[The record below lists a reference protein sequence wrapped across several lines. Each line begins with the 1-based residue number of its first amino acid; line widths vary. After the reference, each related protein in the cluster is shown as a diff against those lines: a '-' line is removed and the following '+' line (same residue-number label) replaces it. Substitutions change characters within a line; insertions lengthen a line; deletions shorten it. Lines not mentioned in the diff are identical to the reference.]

1 VAEVLSASVDSVA
14 IRARFTSLRQGFAFF
29 DAPGGT
35 QVPDE
40 VGDAIALA
48 LREASAN
55 LGAGYATSLRVGQI
69 LQEAESNAAR
79 FLGCEPSEVIFGP
92 NMTTLNFAL
101 SRTAAREFR
110 PGDEILV
117 SCLDHDAGVA
127 PWLEIA
133 HDRDLVVRHIELHD
147 DTSLDFA
154 DLERKLGPR
163 TKVVAFAWASNAV
176 GTVTDARRVC
186 ELAHQAGA
194 LAWVDAVHYAA
205 HEPIDVRDIGADVLI
220 CSPYK
225 FCGPHLGMAY
235 GRTEVIER
243 WRPYKARP
251 APTSP
256 LGRSFET
263 GTQSYEL
270 LAGFNA
276 TIDYLDSIGGFAA
289 IVPYERALG
298 QRFLDGLPDAVTV
311 YGRPGMDGR
320 VPTFL
325 VNVKG
330 VPAAD
335 VAARLADEQIGVWAH
350 DSWYSLGLYQRLG
363 YRDKSIRIGFI
374 HYNTA
379 DEVDRLLAAL
389 DGVRPRLSGR
399 PAEDL
404 GQFAQ
409 VNVAARDHAHHLAG
423 PGPAAQGGRGR
434 QRPRALGDDPDAL
447 GERAH
452 RVGDLGH
459 RDRQRTV
466 DQRRDQRPHAVQ
478 HPAAAGA
485 VHERGPVIDLDR
497 VPGGHRR
504 GQRRG
509 GLGLG
514 GEDLGVRPQ
523 RLDRAGDADR
533 QPAAAVRDHHRVRVG
548 QVVEDLQADRAVAG
562 HHRRVLHR
570 VHEQPLYPVDVTGG
584 DDVPPFVVRDLDHS
598 AAEALDRGQLGL
610 GRMVRDH
617 DRGRD
622 AERAGRPRDALGH
635 VPRAGGDQ
643 PLGPGVGRREHDR
656 VGRSA
661 DLERVDGLEVLQLE
675 VDLRRGPFDVQRH
688 QRRPDHRAR
697 DARPGRFDVR

>member
-1 VAEVLSASVDSVA
+1 MAEVLSAGVDVAA

-55 LGAGYATSLRVGQI
+55 MGAVYATSLRVGQI
-69 LQEAESNAAR
+69 LAEAEDKAAR

-92 NMTTLNFAL
+92 NMTSLNFAL
-101 SRTAAREFR
+101 SRTAARAFR

-133 HDRDLVVRHIELHD
+133 HDRDLVVRHVELHD
-147 DTSLDFA
+147 DTTLDFE

-186 ELAHQAGA
+186 ELAHRAGA

-289 IVPYERALG
+289 IVPYERSLG

-325 VNVKG
+325 VNVEG

-363 YRDKSIRIGFI
+363 YRDKSVRIGFI
-374 HYNTA
+374 HYNTP

-389 DGVRPRLSGR
+389 DGTR
-399 PAEDL
+399 PA
-404 GQFAQ
+404 
-409 VNVAARDHAHHLAG
+409 
-423 PGPAAQGGRGR
+423 
-434 QRPRALGDDPDAL
+434 
-447 GERAH
+447 
-452 RVGDLGH
+452 
-459 RDRQRTV
+459 
-466 DQRRDQRPHAVQ
+466 
-478 HPAAAGA
+478 
-485 VHERGPVIDLDR
+485 
-497 VPGGHRR
+497 
-504 GQRRG
+504 
-509 GLGLG
+509 
-514 GEDLGVRPQ
+514 
-523 RLDRAGDADR
+523 
-533 QPAAAVRDHHRVRVG
+533 
-548 QVVEDLQADRAVAG
+548 
-562 HHRRVLHR
+562 
-570 VHEQPLYPVDVTGG
+570 
-584 DDVPPFVVRDLDHS
+584 
-598 AAEALDRGQLGL
+598 
-610 GRMVRDH
+610 
-617 DRGRD
+617 
-622 AERAGRPRDALGH
+622 
-635 VPRAGGDQ
+635 
-643 PLGPGVGRREHDR
+643 
-656 VGRSA
+656 
-661 DLERVDGLEVLQLE
+661 
-675 VDLRRGPFDVQRH
+675 
-688 QRRPDHRAR
+688 
-697 DARPGRFDVR
+697 